1 MFSRPWFVPF
11 YLQLYFFFFFL
22 TGVEVGW
29 GKKRYG
35 GYLPF
40 FLFYFIRAMNVYV
53 YYTTT
58 TTSSITG
65 RQRCWLHFQ
74 PPPPKKKDFLFYW
87 IHREKEKKFP
97 IRQLV
102 DFESIKVITR
112 KWLPNLPNQKYDL
125 IWSTLA
131 TWTTSRQ
138 NNNSARAP
146 GTFGWLGYI
155 ENGSRLLY
163 SVVLPGYRSLRT
175 LNVDIPDSVLL
186 FCNPHNNGDGLVSWM
201 AGKPQSRWMLS
212 AVTSTLSAKH
222 NGTNQPPTQIR
233 PIDYFTILPSLWGR
247 ARRLNSPPL
256 LVSTPAAHAS

>member
-1 MFSRPWFVPF
+1 LR
-11 YLQLYFFFFFL
+11 
-22 TGVEVGW
+22 
-29 GKKRYG
+29 KKKIWRISP
-35 GYLPF
+35 LLF
-40 FLFYFIRAMNVYV
+40 ILFYKSHECVCVLYDDNNFIHNWQ
-53 YYTTT
+53 TTLLAPL
-58 TTSSITG
+58 SA
-65 RQRCWLHFQ
+65 
-74 PPPPKKKDFLFYW
+74 PPKVYFLFYW